1 MDSASTADERWY
13 VPYDEIKPL
22 PTPGGTPAVYVWQ
35 AFPFLKHFITSFG
48 ESAAT
53 LPKPPTHPTLYALTN
68 DPALLPHRAVVPGG
82 LLGAAVVAVVLVGAP
97 ARRLHLP
104 RRHLLR
110 AEGHGQV
117 RT

>member
-1 MDSASTADERWY
+1 MNSASTADERWY

-53 LPKPPTHPTLYALTN
+53 LASLPTHPTLYALTRN
-68 DPALLPHRAVVPGG
+68 SCPPAPPELSYQGAYSAQQWWRSFWWVPLL
-82 LLGAAVVAVVLVGAP
+82 VASIYLAGIYFGQKAM
-97 ARRLHLP
+97 AR
-104 RRHLLR
+104 
-110 AEGHGQV
+110 
-117 RT
+117 